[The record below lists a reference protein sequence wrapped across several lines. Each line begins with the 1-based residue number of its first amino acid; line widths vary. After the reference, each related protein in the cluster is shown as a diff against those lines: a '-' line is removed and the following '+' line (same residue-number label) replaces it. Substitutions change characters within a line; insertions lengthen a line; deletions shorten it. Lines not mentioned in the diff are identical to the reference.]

1 MSARRG
7 RARPVPLPRYAIRP
21 ARATARPSGRVR
33 VAPTGLF
40 HAIPIVCIA
49 LLAASAHAA
58 ELHIGNGGEPLTLD
72 PHRYNLNLEEKILAD
87 LFEG

>member
-1 MSARRG
+1 MVAG
-7 RARPVPLPRYAIRP
+7 LLHAMPV
-21 ARATARPSGRVR
+21 
-33 VAPTGLF
+33 
-40 HAIPIVCIA
+40 VCVT

-87 LFEG
+87 LFEGLTAHDADGRIVG